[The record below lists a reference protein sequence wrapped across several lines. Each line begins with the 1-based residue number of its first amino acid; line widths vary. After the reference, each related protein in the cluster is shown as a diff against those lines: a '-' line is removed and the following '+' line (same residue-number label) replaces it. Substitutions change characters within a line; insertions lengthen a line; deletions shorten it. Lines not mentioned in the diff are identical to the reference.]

1 MSSMVATQVM
11 AIVME
16 ASSKED
22 KAYMRT
28 MDKHDVHQINGQ
40 SIQNLYELTISRSD
54 IDFGEIPKSAGD
66 VEKCKYYE
74 NTRQCLDIIK
84 ELYDKNNIK
93 DETLYIVKQ
102 AMSNMLRFRP
112 QFVAG
117 FRMKHEY
124 VMLMYNSLV
133 LAIVDATTLLIRSYI
148 NYIMSADQDY
158 RVINGSDKGRG
169 LVTIETLRMFNQAV
183 DNGTLAQSLKYM
195 NDSKVK
201 NFAGEDVVITGVII
215 MGLASIVPMM
225 RELIYFYYHSRVKI
239 ADYLKMQSDFLEM
252 NKLAVQ
258 ASSKPPQE
266 RKQIAIKQD
275 KVIKELRRLSD
286 KIMINNVDTNDVVKK
301 QVKDESP
308 IFSLPSISQQLS
320 KNKLEGND
328 LRIL

>member
-1 MSSMVATQVM
+1 MMTPVITTSSPA
-11 AIVME
+11 
-16 ASSKED
+16 KF
-22 KAYMRT
+22 
-28 MDKHDVHQINGQ
+28 
-40 SIQNLYELTISRSD
+40 LT
-54 IDFGEIPKSAGD
+54 
-66 VEKCKYYE
+66 
-74 NTRQCLDIIK
+74 
-84 ELYDKNNIK
+84 
-93 DETLYIVKQ
+93 
-102 AMSNMLRFRP
+102 
-112 QFVAG
+112 
-117 FRMKHEY
+117 
-124 VMLMYNSLV
+124 
-133 LAIVDATTLLIRSYI
+133 
-148 NYIMSADQDY
+148 
-158 RVINGSDKGRG
+158 
-169 LVTIETLRMFNQAV
+169 
-183 DNGTLAQSLKYM
+183 LKYM